1 MNKGSFPSLGVDPR
15 LSALLA
21 SLNIRN
27 PTHIQWK
34 ALPSQLS
41 SQDHHFMAAQTG
53 TGKTLAYLI
62 PALQRWVKRGQQQE
76 GGNLVVTCNREL
88 VVQLEHVLAPFKY
101 SLGFT
106 SAALY
111 GGQDPAATQEALKSS
126 PYFLC
131 GTLDKVLSLK
141 AKGELNLEG
150 MKQVIVDECDTLI
163 DSGKSASI
171 SDLLAFSL
179 PLKQRFTLVSA
190 TFPRRLETLLERYF
204 TAHPGTVIDKP
215 YLRRVVDQRTHLNLE
230 HIKHE
235 FVPVKDKKEEKLLL
249 SLLADISPKLQTH
262 HTCILFCNTTQS
274 VDSILSMLLKHGFS
288 AVGVHSL
295 TPAAER
301 LAAYEQFRKGEK
313 RFLVCTDMGARGLDF
328 PDTTYVIQ
336 VEFAKTASDYLHRA
350 GRTGRCYKE
359 GTVISFYRPSDERL
373 IAHLKSS
380 FEARTPLNL
389 PSPALS

>member
-1 MNKGSFPSLGVDPR
+1 MKKASFPSLGVDPR
-15 LSALLA
+15 LAALLA
-21 SLNIRN
+21 GLNIRI
-27 PTHIQWK
+27 PTHIQWR
-34 ALPSQLS
+34 ALPSLLTT
-41 SQDHHFMAAQTG
+41 QDHHFLAAQTG
-53 TGKTLAYLI
+53 TGKTLSYLI
-62 PALQRWVKRGQQQE
+62 PALQRWVKRGQEQV

-88 VVQLEHVLAPFKY
+88 VVQLEHVLSPFKY

-106 SAALY
+106 SAVLY
-111 GGQDPAATQEALKSS
+111 GGQDPAATQEAVKSA

-131 GTLDKVLSLK
+131 GTLEKVLSLK
-141 AKGELNLEG
+141 AKGEFSLDG
-150 MKQVIVDECDTLI
+150 IKQVIVDECDTLI
-163 DSGKSASI
+163 DSGKSAHI
-171 SDLLAFSL
+171 SDLLALSL
-179 PLKQRFTLVSA
+179 PQQRLTLVSA

-215 YLRRVVDQRTHLNLE
+215 YLRRVVEQRTHLNLE

-235 FVPVKDKKEEKLLL
+235 FVPVKDGKETKLLL
-249 SLLADISPKLQTH
+249 SLLGEVSKELKSD

-274 VDSILSMLLKHGFS
+274 VDSVLALLLKHRYP
-288 AVGVHSL
+288 ALGVHSL
-295 TPAAER
+295 TPATER

-313 RFLVCTDMGARGLDF
+313 QYLVCTDMGARGLDF
-328 PDTTYVIQ
+328 PATSYVVQ

-359 GTVISFYRPSDERL
+359 GTVVSFYRPSDERL

-380 FEARTPLNL
+380 FEARSPLKL